1 LRITLSG
8 RHVSITDAIRDYA
21 REKVEKLG
29 KYFEGITNTQIKLSV
44 EGVQHSAEIIV
55 AAAGG
60 ATIIASAASSDMY
73 SAIDIVSE
81 KVERQ
86 LKKHKA
92 KLQGRRFSRAPE
104 AGRA

>member
-1 LRITLSG
+1 LRITLTG

-21 REKVEKLG
+21 RGKVERLG
-29 KYFEGITNTQIKLSV
+29 KYFEGITNTQVKLSV

-60 ATIIASAASSDMY
+60 ATIIASAASNDMY
-73 SAIDIVSE
+73 SAIDMVTE

-92 KLQGRRFSRAPE
+92 KLQSRRTR
-104 AGRA
+104 

>member
-1 LRITLSG
+1 MRITLSG
-8 RHVSITDAIRDYA
+8 RHVAITDAIRDYA

-29 KYFEGITNTQIKLSV
+29 KYFEGITNAQVKLGV
-44 EGVQHSAEIIV
+44 EGVQHNAEIIV

-60 ATIIASAASSDMY
+60 ATIIASASSNDMY
-73 SAIDIVSE
+73 GAIDIVAD

-92 KLQGRRFSRAPE
+92 KLQSRRPRPNES
-104 AGRA
+104 